1 MVNLHSQYMLLK
13 EEIDSAMAQVI
24 ASSDFING
32 EQVKLFERAL
42 ADFLSVKELIPCGN
56 GTDALQLALMA
67 LDLKPGDEVITTAF
81 SFVASAE
88 VIALMGLKPVFADIN
103 PLTFNID
110 PLDIERRLTKRT
122 RVILPVHLFGQAAD
136 MSAIMQLAHKYQL
149 YVIEDVAQALGAC
162 YNYKGET
169 KHLSTIGHIG
179 CTSFFPTKNLACFG
193 DGGACYTDDPSLA
206 ERIRTLA
213 AHGSRN
219 RYYYDMI
226 GLNSRLDSLQ
236 AAVLLCKLPHLDSFI
251 ENRRTVAKQ
260 YDELLADI
268 PEMEIPGLQ
277 KGAIH
282 SYNQYTIRVKDAKR
296 EKLMDELKR
305 AGVTSRVYYPLPLHR
320 QKAFKDYVK
329 AGDSLKHSDKACEEV
344 LSLPM
349 HESLDAKGV
358 EYVAAS
364 VRNFFKY

>member
-88 VIALMGLKPVFADIN
+88 VIALMGLKPVFADID

-169 KHLSTIGHIG
+169 KHLGTIGHIG

-236 AAVLLCKLPHLDSFI
+236 AAVLLSKLPHLNSFI
-251 ENRRTVAKQ
+251 ENRRAVAKQ

-305 AGVTSRVYYPLPLHR
+305 TGITSRVYYPLPLHR

-329 AGDSLKHSDKACEEV
+329 AGDSLNHSDKACEEV

-349 HESLDAKGV
+349 HESLDAKDV
-358 EYVAAS
+358 EFVAAR
-364 VRNFFKY
+364 VRDFFK